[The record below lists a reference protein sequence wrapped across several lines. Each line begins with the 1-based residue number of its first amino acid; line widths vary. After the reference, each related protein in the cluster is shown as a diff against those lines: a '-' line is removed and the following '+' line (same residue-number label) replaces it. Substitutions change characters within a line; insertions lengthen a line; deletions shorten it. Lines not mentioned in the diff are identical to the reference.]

1 MRFIPG
7 IQVLL
12 NIEKQIIVIYFNR
25 LKVKNYIIMPIDSE
39 NSLDKIQHQFVIK
52 SLLKLGIE
60 GNNFNMMVEY
70 L

>member
-1 MRFIPG
+1 M
-7 IQVLL
+7 
-12 NIEKQIIVIYFNR
+12 
-25 LKVKNYIIMPIDSE
+25 KNYIIMPIDSE
-39 NSLDKIQHQFVIK
+39 NSLDKIQHPFVIK